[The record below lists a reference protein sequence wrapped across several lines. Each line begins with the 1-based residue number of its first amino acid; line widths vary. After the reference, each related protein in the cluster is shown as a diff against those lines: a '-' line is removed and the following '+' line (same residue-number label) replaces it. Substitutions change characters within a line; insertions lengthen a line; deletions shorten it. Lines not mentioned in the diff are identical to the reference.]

1 MSKNSFKAAMKGDGK
16 YLVITPLV
24 ILLPVCYWYIT
35 LPPVDYCEV
44 QGRVLSD
51 KEKIEKVVVAVLNDY
66 PKVFHREKW
75 QGKASSGELSDGQ
88 WIIPPGKGDE
98 SWKSQIMSR
107 PSYPIYYKNV
117 QEFFELNPNC
127 CIVTQSY
134 RSIYHDG
141 GGLVSSWERLTGR
154 ESAIVVVM
162 WLLRYI
168 DIKGASQTEVL
179 ERYEAM
185 DNCGNFVDED

>member
-1 MSKNSFKAAMKGDGK
+1 MSAKDGRK
-16 YLVITPLV
+16 YIMIALLAIA
-24 ILLPVCYWYIT
+24 LPVCYWYLT
-35 LPPVDYCEV
+35 LPPVGYCEV

-75 QGKASSGELSDGQ
+75 QGKASSWELSDGQ

-134 RSIYHDG
+134 QSIYHDG

-168 DIKGASQTEVL
+168 DIKGASQTKVL

-185 DNCGNFVDED
+185 DNCGKFVAED